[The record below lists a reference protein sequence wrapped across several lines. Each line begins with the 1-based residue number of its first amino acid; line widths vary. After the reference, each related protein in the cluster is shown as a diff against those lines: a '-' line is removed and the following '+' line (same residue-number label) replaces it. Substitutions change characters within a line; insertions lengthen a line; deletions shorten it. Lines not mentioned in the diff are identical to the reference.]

1 MAEETREKTNFIWEA
16 IKADIAEGKNGGRVQ
31 TRFPPEPNGYLHIGH
46 VKALSVDFL
55 TAERFGGVCNL
66 RFDDTNPTKEK
77 EEFVEA
83 IKDDIH
89 WLGFNYANV
98 YYASEQYDQIYEFAL
113 DLIRRGLA
121 YVDDLSKEEI
131 REYRGT
137 LTQPG
142 KNSPYRDRT
151 PEEHGPF
158 PAHEERRVPGRF
170 PRAARED
177 RHGLPEYQHA
187 RPHHLPHQVLHA
199 PSHGR
204 QVVHLPDV

>member
-131 REYRGT
+131 RAYRGT
-137 LTQPG
+137 LTEPG
-142 KNSPYRDRT
+142 KNSPDRD
-151 PEEHGPF
+151 
-158 PAHEERRVPGRF
+158 RRVPGRLS
-170 PRAARED
+170 RAARED
-177 RHGLPEYQHA
+177 RHGFPEHQSA

-204 QVVHLPDV
+204 QVVHLSDV